1 MICFET
7 MTIVTKIMM
16 ISIYVGL
23 LEKLVLFSN
32 VQQIMQYYHKRI

>member
-1 MICFET
+1 
-7 MTIVTKIMM
+7 MM

-32 VQQIMQYYHKRI
+32 MQQIMQYYYKRI